1 MPFCIRSESNENTED
16 TEKHHGGKRG
26 KVKQPV
32 TVLEGGKGRSNPKV
46 KIKYTDSGRPTVE
59 IEPTSDNEWKGNM
72 FQLTAGLGRC
82 MIT

>member
-1 MPFCIRSESNENTED
+1 MAFCIRSESNEETEG
-16 TEKHHGGKRG
+16 TEKHGGGKRG

-32 TVLEGGKGRSNPKV
+32 TVLEGGRGRSNPKV

-72 FQLTAGLGRC
+72 LQLTAGLGRYRV
-82 MIT
+82 T